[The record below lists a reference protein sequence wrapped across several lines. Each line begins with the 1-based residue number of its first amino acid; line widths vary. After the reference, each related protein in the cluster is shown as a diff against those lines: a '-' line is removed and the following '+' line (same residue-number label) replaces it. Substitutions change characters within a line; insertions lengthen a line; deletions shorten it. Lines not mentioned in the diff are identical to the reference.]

1 MGPAAGDILLEG
13 PRFDEPDLDRL
24 AATIKR
30 ASGITLPG
38 HRRSMVASR
47 LGRRLRDLRMGSLS
61 EYLPLLDD
69 AAGDEMASMLD
80 AIVTNKT
87 EFFREPDHFLH
98 LRDTVITPIGRNGSV
113 RLLSAGCSSGEE
125 PLSAAMCAREA
136 LGDQGERVRID
147 AVDLSR
153 IKLAQAKRGVFLDAA
168 KARVGRERLFGFFL
182 KGTGSSS
189 GLVKV
194 RPEVAKL
201 VAFRHHNLMRPLPFD
216 HRFHAIFCCN
226 VAIYF
231 DQATQEALFARLYD
245 ALEPGGWLY
254 LGLAESLIHIRSRFS
269 AIGPSLYRRVE

>member
-1 MGPAAGDILLEG
+1 MEPAANDILIEG

-24 AATIKR
+24 SATIKR
-30 ASGITLPG
+30 VSGITLPG

-87 EFFREPDHFLH
+87 EFFREPEHFMH
-98 LRDTVITPIGRNGSV
+98 LRETVIGPIGRKGAV
-113 RLLSAGCSSGEE
+113 RMLSAGCSSGEE
-125 PLSAAMCAREA
+125 PFSAAMCAREA
-136 LGDQGERVRID
+136 LGEQGERVRID
-147 AVDLSR
+147 AIDLSR

-168 KARVGRERLFGFFL
+168 KARVGRERLFRFFL

-194 RPEVAKL
+194 HPEVAKL
-201 VAFRHHNLMRPLPFD
+201 VAFRHHNLMRPLPFG

-231 DQATQEALFARLYD
+231 DHATQESLFARLYES
-245 ALEPGGWLY
+245 LEPGGWLY
-254 LGLAESLIHIRSRFS
+254 LGLAESLIHIRSSFL
-269 AIGPSLYRRVE
+269 AVGPSLYRRAE

>member
-1 MGPAAGDILLEG
+1 MEGAGNDILLDG

-24 AATIKR
+24 SATIKR
-30 ASGITLPG
+30 VSGITLPS

-87 EFFREPDHFLH
+87 EFFREPDHFQH
-98 LRDTVITPIGRNGSV
+98 LRDTVMHAIGRNGSV
-113 RLLSAGCSSGEE
+113 RVLSAGCSSGEE
-125 PLSAAMCAREA
+125 PFSAAMCAREA
-136 LGDQGERVRID
+136 LGDQGDRVRID
-147 AVDLSR
+147 AIDLSR

-168 KARVGRERLFGFFL
+168 KARVGRDRLFRFFL

-189 GLVKV
+189 GLVKL

-216 HRFHAIFCCN
+216 YRFHAIFCCN

-231 DQATQEALFARLYD
+231 DHATQEALFARLYQ

-254 LGLAESLIHIRSRFS
+254 LGLAESLIHIRSEFS
-269 AIGPSLYRRVE
+269 AVGPSLYRRAE

>member
-1 MGPAAGDILLEG
+1 MEPAVNDILMAG

-24 AATIKR
+24 SATIKR
-30 ASGITLPG
+30 VSGITLPG

-47 LGRRLRDLRMGSLS
+47 LGRRLRDLRMNSLS

-87 EFFREPDHFLH
+87 EFFREPEHFLH
-98 LRDTVITPIGRNGSV
+98 LRDTVINPIGRHGSV
-113 RLLSAGCSSGEE
+113 RVLSAGCSSGEE
-125 PLSAAMCAREA
+125 PFSAAMCAREA
-136 LGDQGERVRID
+136 LADQGDRVRID
-147 AVDLSR
+147 ALDLSR

-168 KARVGRERLFGFFL
+168 KARVGRDRLFRFFL
-182 KGTGSSS
+182 KGTGPSS

-194 RPEVAKL
+194 HPEVSRL

-216 HRFHAIFCCN
+216 YRFHAIFCCN

-231 DQATQEALFARLYD
+231 DHATQEALFAKLYD

-254 LGLAESLIHIRSRFS
+254 LGLAESLIHIRSNFS
-269 AIGPSLYRRVE
+269 AIGPSLYRRPE